1 MTRWIVFGFRVLKSQ
16 FEGHLGELEAGAIRR
31 GEGEVT
37 ARFRLDRAENIGC
50 AAALV
55 FVVAPCFAPRFGRRG
70 GTNVGVQRDRLL
82 IQADYRFLR
91 IVRLFVDFQNV
102 FHLGDV
108 VFIEFGHA
116 PHFFPATA

>member
-1 MTRWIVFGFRVLKSQ
+1 MVFGCRVLQSQ

-37 ARFRLDRAENIGC
+37 ASLRLYGAENIGR

-55 FVVAPCFAPRFGRRG
+55 FVVLSCLASRLGRRG
-70 GTNVGVQRDRLL
+70 WPHIGMQRDRLL
-82 IQADYRFLR
+82 IQTDYRLLR
-91 IVRLFVDFQNV
+91 IIRPLVDFQNV

-108 VFIEFGHA
+108 VVIEFGHA